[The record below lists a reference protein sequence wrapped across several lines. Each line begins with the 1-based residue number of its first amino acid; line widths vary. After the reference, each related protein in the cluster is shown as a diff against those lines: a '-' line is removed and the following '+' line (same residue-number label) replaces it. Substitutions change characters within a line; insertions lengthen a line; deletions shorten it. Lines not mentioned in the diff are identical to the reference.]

1 METFEFTEPL
11 ISYGSVDDNNTIS
24 LIRLIRNGIGFLAFE
39 KFAGKF
45 PYSLSEWSGFLHISE
60 RSMQRYKK
68 EQRAFD
74 PLQSEKIIEIAML
87 FKMGEEV
94 FGSREKF
101 NLWLETESLSLG
113 KVKPRS
119 LIDSTFGIGMVKN
132 ELGRIEYGI
141 LS

>member
-11 ISYGSVDDNNTIS
+11 ISYGSVDDNNTIA

-39 KFAGKF
+39 KFAEKF
-45 PYSLSEWSGFLHISE
+45 QYSLSEWSGFLHISE

-68 EQRAFD
+68 EKRAFD
-74 PLQSEKIIEIAML
+74 PLQSEKIVQIAML

-94 FGSREKF
+94 FGSKEKF
-101 NLWLETESLSLG
+101 RLWLETENLALG

-119 LIDSTFGIGMVKN
+119 LIDSTFGIGMVKD